1 MTHSKFLKA
10 FCLGVLVTTT
20 SMVQSN
26 PLTLNGV
33 VEYALT
39 HEPWLQANK
48 YQQEA
53 IEAQSIAAGTLPD
66 PVLTVGL
73 MNLPTDGFAFDQEGM
88 TQFKVGLSQ
97 QFSRGDS
104 LALQQQA
111 LRQSAEQYPWQRA
124 DRQAQVKAIVTEAWL
139 NAYRAQQS
147 IQLINQDKA
156 LFNQLIDITEASYAN
171 SLGTT
176 RQQDIIRAQLELT
189 RLEDKLV
196 MLEQQ
201 FDSAKKRL
209 AQWLPIDMLSGPVS
223 SDNGDVAA
231 LMPYQNMQPTGV
243 TEVLMG
249 HPAVVAI
256 EHALRAKS
264 TQIEVAKEAYKPQF
278 GMNVGYGYRDDTPM
292 GSSRAD
298 LFSIG
303 VSVDLP
309 LFTDNR
315 QDQQVNAAIANA
327 EAVKTTKLI
336 TLQKLQGQYF
346 KELSQ
351 LSRLAQRRALYVE
364 QLLPQMA
371 EQAEATLN
379 AYTNDDGDFS
389 EVMRARISELNA
401 KIDALNIDIDTQITL
416 ARLNYYAAAKDSQIN
431 AAHSQGAHHE

>member
-1 MTHSKFLKA
+1 
-10 FCLGVLVTTT
+10 
-20 SMVQSN
+20 
-26 PLTLNGV
+26 
-33 VEYALT
+33 
-39 HEPWLQANK
+39 
-48 YQQEA
+48 
-53 IEAQSIAAGTLPD
+53 
-66 PVLTVGL
+66 
-73 MNLPTDGFAFDQEGM
+73 
-88 TQFKVGLSQ
+88 
-97 QFSRGDS
+97 
-104 LALQQQA
+104 
-111 LRQSAEQYPWQRA
+111 
-124 DRQAQVKAIVTEAWL
+124 
-139 NAYRAQQS
+139 
-147 IQLINQDKA
+147 
-156 LFNQLIDITEASYAN
+156 
-171 SLGTT
+171 
-176 RQQDIIRAQLELT
+176 
-189 RLEDKLV
+189 

-364 QLLPQMA
+364 HIL
-371 EQAEATLN
+371 
-379 AYTNDDGDFS
+379 
-389 EVMRARISELNA
+389 VW
-401 KIDALNIDIDTQITL
+401 
-416 ARLNYYAAAKDSQIN
+416 
-431 AAHSQGAHHE
+431 H